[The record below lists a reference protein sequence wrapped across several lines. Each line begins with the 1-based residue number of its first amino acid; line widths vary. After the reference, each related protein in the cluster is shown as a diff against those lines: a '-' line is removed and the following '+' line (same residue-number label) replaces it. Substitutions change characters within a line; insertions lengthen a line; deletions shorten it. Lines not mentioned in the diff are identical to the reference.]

1 MVYFSEAVKQFIG
14 FPVETVVLRKPVRTG
29 LNRASKRLL
38 IPLAVL
44 TLVFFSIVG
53 RNRFIDADEGF
64 YLLASRLVFQ
74 HDIPYRDFL
83 YTQMPLLPYL
93 YGLWMQ
99 FVGVSW
105 LSGRFLSACLTSALS
120 MLLFIQIC
128 RQTKMW
134 TAGICGVLLFASS
147 TLIFGWMPLAKTYA
161 LSSVLLFSSYMIVSR
176 LSSGSPNWLL
186 FFGGML
192 LGLSVEVRLYFAA
205 LLPVFLLSIYLNRDI
220 AMKRMALFYF
230 GSGFLVAMLP
240 AAYFLVFHHASF
252 LFDVI
257 GLHAIRSDEGLIGGF
272 GQKAL
277 TLATSVTVG
286 SKGNGLQLGT
296 LLLVSSIAIRRK
308 RLPDAARLSY
318 WIAISLG
325 FISLLPTPA
334 YGQYLCVIVPFLLVS
349 VACSLADLVISGRQ
363 SQRSRTVVLILCGL
377 AAYMAIPITDYEG
390 FFATGKN
397 VIAHSPNE
405 GPRDWRLGSVSRV
418 SGAIDTLAQPGEKII
433 SFWPGYLIEAS
444 AFPYPGLEC
453 DSGLTFSAELS
464 PEQLAKYH
472 IASRGQ
478 IETDIQ
484 SRIPRIVV
492 IGNQE
497 YWHKPRQPY
506 INALAR
512 AGYAIDRKIGDTL
525 IYIRR

>member
-1 MVYFSEAVKQFIG
+1 MDRI
-14 FPVETVVLRKPVRTG
+14 
-29 LNRASKRLL
+29 SKRLL
-38 IPLAVL
+38 IPVAVL
-44 TLVFFSIVG
+44 SLVFFFLVG

-74 HDIPYRDFL
+74 HEMPYRDFL
-83 YTQMPLLPYL
+83 YTQMPLLPYV

-99 FVGVSW
+99 IVGMSW
-105 LSGRFLSACLTSALS
+105 LSGRCLSAFLTSTLS
-120 MLLFIQIC
+120 VLLFIQIC
-128 RQTKMW
+128 HQMKRW
-134 TAGICGVLLFASS
+134 AAGICGVLLFASS
-147 TLIFGWMPLAKTYA
+147 TLIFGWMPLAKTYV

-176 LSSGSPNWLL
+176 FSSGSPKWLL
-186 FFGGML
+186 FCGGVL

-205 LLPVFLLSIYLNRDI
+205 LLPLFLLWIYLSREV
-220 AMKRMALFYF
+220 ATKRRALSYF
-230 GSGFLVAMLP
+230 GAGFLVAMLP

-272 GQKAL
+272 GQKIL
-277 TLATSVTVG
+277 TLVASVTVG
-286 SKGNGLQLGT
+286 SKGNGTQLAV
-296 LLLVSSIAIRRK
+296 LLVVSSIAIRRK
-308 RLPDAARLSY
+308 RLSDAARLSY

-334 YGQYLCVIVPFLLVS
+334 YGQYLCVIVPFLVVG
-349 VACSLADLVISGRQ
+349 VACSLADLAISVSQ
-363 SQRSRTVVLILCGL
+363 SQRSRAVFLMLCGL
-377 AAYMAIPITDYEG
+377 TAYMVIPITDYEG

-405 GPRDWRLGSVSRV
+405 GPRDWRLETVSRV
-418 SGAIDTLAQPGEKII
+418 SVAIDTLARPGERIV
-433 SFWPGYLIEAS
+433 SFWPGYVFATS
-444 AFPYPGLEC
+444 AFPYAGLEC

-464 PEQLAKYH
+464 PEKLAKYH

-492 IGNQE
+492 VGNQE

-506 INALAR
+506 VDALAR
-512 AGYAIDRKIGDTL
+512 AGYAIDRRIDDTL
-525 IYIRR
+525 IYIRP